1 MAEDLNNE
9 ELSKMIEDEIREV
22 MLLVK
27 TMLEKDSIITFIPLV
42 REDFNNS
49 IYDYI
54 SNFVFSSDDGTQSNQ
69 ELEKIA
75 NEEYVNFKRFLD
87 EHDDRGVQYIKS
99 HFRQEILTY
108 LVRRIEDYMTNVAF
122 CTYMMNLKEAKDNIG
137 FIEEVTMEKDIFLQF
152 THQYLSDSMIM
163 APYDTYA
170 FNVLNKC
177 IDAIILEDGNLMK
190 EGARELVIALDL
202 DKLKED
208 KKDAQT

>member
-1 MAEDLNNE
+1 MAEDLNNK
-9 ELSKMIEDEIREV
+9 ELNKMVEDEIKEI
-22 MLLVK
+22 MSLVK

-54 SNFVFSSDDGTQSNQ
+54 SNFVFSGADGTQSNQ

-75 NEEYVNFKRFLD
+75 NEEYVSFKRFLD
-87 EHDDRGVQYIKS
+87 EHDDRGVQYIRS

-108 LVRRIEDYMTNVAF
+108 LVRRMEDYITNVSF
-122 CTYMMNLKEAKDNIG
+122 CAYMMNLKEIKDNKDS
-137 FIEEVTMEKDIFLQF
+137 IEEVTMEKDIFLQF
-152 THQYLSDSMIM
+152 AHGYLNDNIMM
-163 APYDTYA
+163 APCYTHT

-190 EGARELVIALDL
+190 EGARELVIALGL
-202 DKLKED
+202 DKIKED
-208 KKDAQT
+208 KDNAKT